1 MKELSENE
9 LIKKSAVGC
18 DGYQLSEPIIKVDCR
33 QYKSEGGIFDFR
45 AKLTKVVELKNWG
58 IVYSEGKDADNDRN
72 ETNRLIANLKSIAV
86 QYGIKIANDPGL
98 IVVKGGQ
105 WAKDM
110 EEDIKNYGVPQI
122 LLLFLNDRE

>member
-1 MKELSENE
+1 
-9 LIKKSAVGC
+9 
-18 DGYQLSEPIIKVDCR
+18 
-33 QYKSEGGIFDFR
+33 
-45 AKLTKVVELKNWG
+45 
-58 IVYSEGKDADNDRN
+58 
-72 ETNRLIANLKSIAV
+72 LIANLKSIAG